1 MVPIGLSESLAILER
16 RSPGRLQAAMPQTAR
31 GRAALA
37 SGIARA
43 YRALGGM
50 AVDES

>member
-1 MVPIGLSESLAILER
+1 
-16 RSPGRLQAAMPQTAR
+16 MPQTPR

-50 AVDES
+50 AVEEA

>member
-1 MVPIGLSESLAILER
+1 MVPLGLSEALAALER
-16 RSPGRLQAAMPQTAR
+16 RGPGRLAAAMPQTPR

-50 AVDES
+50 AVVES